1 MEPLRAGVDGRDHV
15 RVAASLAAA
24 AALTEALR
32 VG

>member
-1 MEPLRAGVDGRDHV
+1 MEPLVPEWSRDHV

-24 AALTEALR
+24 AAPTVALR